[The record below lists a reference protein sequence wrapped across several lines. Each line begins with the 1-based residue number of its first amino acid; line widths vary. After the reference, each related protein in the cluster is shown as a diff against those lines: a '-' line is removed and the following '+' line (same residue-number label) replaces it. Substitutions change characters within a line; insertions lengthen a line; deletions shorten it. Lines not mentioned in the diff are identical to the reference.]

1 VVPPLSRRE
10 FINHLG
16 QQGAYAGVLLIVS
29 VILGMSGYH
38 WIAGFSWID
47 AFVNACMLLG
57 GMGPVGDLRNNA
69 GKIFAGVFA
78 LYSGLVFLAVSI
90 LLLTPVMHRV
100 LHRFHWE
107 MSRHEAEE
115 QEQREE

>member
-1 VVPPLSRRE
+1 MGPPLSRRE
-10 FINHLG
+10 FMNHLG
-16 QQGAYAGVLLIVS
+16 QQGAYAGALLVVS
-29 VILGMSGYH
+29 VMLGMSGYH
-38 WIAGFSWID
+38 WIAGFPWID
-47 AFVNACMLLG
+47 SFLNACMLLG
-57 GMGPVGDLRNNA
+57 GMGPVGDIPHNA

-107 MSRHEAEE
+107 ISRHEAKEE
-115 QEQREE
+115 EKREE